1 MEIPWGKNVLMKTQ
15 SIQEGNKV
23 KKKLLLIL
31 FTVFMALAMAACSSN
46 GKSNENS
53 GNGAATSVQTEQEVQ
68 EEQTEPEIPDLTG
81 TWKQVNSKSQDTY
94 HEATITSDTIEIN
107 WIMDNGDTKSLY
119 WAGSFT
125 PPTTADEPYT
135 FDSVNDIE
143 KTTPALLAS
152 GDESK
157 TFTYENGQLSY
168 EASAMGTTQTVR
180 MEKE

>member
-1 MEIPWGKNVLMKTQ
+1 M
-15 SIQEGNKV
+15 
-23 KKKLLLIL
+23 KKKLLLM
-31 FTVFMALAMAACSSN
+31 VFATLMALTIVACSSN
-46 GKSNENS
+46 GTSNENS
-53 GNGAATSVQTEQEVQ
+53 GNSVDTSV
-68 EEQTEPEIPDLTG
+68 QTEPEIPDLTG
-81 TWKQVNSKSQDTY
+81 TWKQVNSNSQDTY

-135 FDSVNDIE
+135 FDSVNDTE

-152 GDESK
+152 GDETK